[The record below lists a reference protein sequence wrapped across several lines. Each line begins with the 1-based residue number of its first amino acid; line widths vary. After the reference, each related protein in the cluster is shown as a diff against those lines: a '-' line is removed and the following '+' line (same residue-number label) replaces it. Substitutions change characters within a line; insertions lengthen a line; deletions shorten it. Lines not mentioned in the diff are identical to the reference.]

1 MAGDVNYVQ
10 SHHNRGRG
18 TAEENRLY
26 IFSQQVFFYCNPLD
40 RPVWVETHC
49 CVLFISA
56 YAEPFS
62 VDFGNQRVEARALL
76 AGPLLRRKIIAEGAG
91 LVGFY
96 IMPESPLYAYLVNT
110 LPPSGFRPVY
120 RGLMDAV
127 NAELM
132 ALYEGRADVDQTLA
146 VSAHIHKLLAPGS
159 AVGSAKPSAAELTA
173 LIRSDPAISL
183 RQLAERNGVSY
194 TRMSRV
200 FTQNV
205 GLSFREYKNW
215 LKHLSVVRLMDTG
228 MSLTE
233 VAQEAGF
240 ADLAQF
246 TRIYKRWYGN
256 PPSYVRQQKNI
267 KVFLTSNL
275 ASPP

>member
-1 MAGDVNYVQ
+1 MATGMYYVQ

-18 TAEENRLY
+18 SAEENRVY
-26 IFSQQVFFYCNPLD
+26 VFSRQALFYCNPLD

-56 YAEPFS
+56 FGVPFE
-62 VDFGNQRVEARALL
+62 VDFGTERVTAEAVL
-76 AGPLLRRKIIAEGAG
+76 AGPLLRRKVMARDAG

-96 IMPESPLYAYLVNT
+96 LMPESPLFAHLVNT

-120 RGLMDAV
+120 RGRLDAV
-127 NAELM
+127 NDELI
-132 ALYEGRADVDQTLA
+132 ALYQGRASVEQTLQA
-146 VSAHIHKLLAPGS
+146 AGYIQRLLSPGL
-159 AVGSAKPSAAELTA
+159 ATPGAIPSAGDLTA
-173 LIRSDPAISL
+173 SIRSDPAVSL
-183 RQLAERNGVSY
+183 QQLAQQHGVSY

-200 FTQNV
+200 FSRNV

-215 LKHLSVVRLMDTG
+215 LKHMKVVRLMETG
-228 MSLTE
+228 ISLTE

-267 KVFLTSNL
+267 RVFLAPDFTG
-275 ASPP
+275 PR